1 MSLKS
6 EAGSNEDADPG
17 SPLPRHV
24 SLGKSLHTLELVS
37 SIVKWDKAPNS
48 VVGRSKQHYESQ
60 VSYSLF
66 KERQEAGL
74 E

>member
-17 SPLPRHV
+17 YV
-24 SLGKSLHTLELVS
+24 FLGKSLHTPELVS
-37 SIVKWDKAPNS
+37 SIVKWDKAPNR
-48 VVGRSKQHYESQ
+48 VVGRKKQHYESQ

-74 E
+74 Q

>member
-17 SPLPRHV
+17 SPLPRYV
-24 SLGKSLHTLELVS
+24 SLGKSLHTPEHVS
-37 SIVKWDKAPNS
+37 VVKWDKAPNR

-60 VSYSLF
+60 VSYSLSPF
-66 KERQEAGL
+66 FSN
-74 E
+74 